1 MYNVVLGVRVYLCVH
16 KNLGTLPGYLN
27 TPSFVLLTFTCTP
40 VTFNFCY
47 FEKVSQY

>member
-27 TPSFVLLTFTCTP
+27 TPSF
-40 VTFNFCY
+40 TFNFY
-47 FEKVSQY
+47 MYMYRVHL